1 MLKKIENIASAAE
14 FKNNSR
20 YVGGLQSLPG
30 FSGGKSN
37 LSDSLSFSSAF
48 KYLSQ
53 LKWQLKSLV
62 HSEND
67 EIVLEFI
74 VEHFSFQTKVNI
86 NDCSSTNINYNIINY
101 NDLSSSEH
109 KYQIII
115 SFDFEPEVYTEPSLS
130 SSIKYL
136 NSLFDKFA
144 SYNSVLSK
152 TSNNSEINSFFLD
165 DWYTQLRYELS
176 LIHRNLIYFV
186 EKVTGEVLSKKTGIT
201 PNIIGDDKLI
211 KILEINVK
219 S

>member
-20 YVGGLQSLPG
+20 YVGGLQSLSG
-30 FSGGKSN
+30 FSGGKSS

-62 HSEND
+62 HPEND

-74 VEHFSFQTKVNI
+74 VENFSFQTKVNI
-86 NDCSSTNINYNIINY
+86 NDCSWTNINYKIINY
-101 NDLSSSEH
+101 TDLSSSEH
-109 KYQIII
+109 KYQIKI

-130 SSIKYL
+130 SSIKYI
-136 NSLFDKFA
+136 NSLFEKFA
-144 SYNSVLSK
+144 SYDSILIKN
-152 TSNNSEINSFFLD
+152 SNNIEINSFFLD
-165 DWYTQLRYELS
+165 GWYTPLRYELS
-176 LIHRNLIYFV
+176 LIHRNLICFV
-186 EKVTGEVLSKKTGIT
+186 EKVTGESLLKKISIT
-201 PNIIGDDKLI
+201 PNIISDEKLI